1 MQISISNLTF
11 AYPGSYD
18 NIFENVS
25 FSIDTNWKLAFI
37 GRNGKGKTTFLN
49 LLLKKYEYSG
59 TISAPITFEYFPY
72 EIVDKSDLTINILQE
87 KYPDFLVW
95 QLMRE
100 LNNLEVD
107 EEVLYRPFDTL
118 SFGEQT
124 KVMLALLFLKP
135 NAFLLIDEPTNHL
148 DVHGREILY
157 KYLNTK
163 SGFILVSHDRS
174 FLDGCCD
181 HVLSLNRKTIEIQSG
196 NFSSWF
202 ENKQKRDNFE
212 QNQNQKLKKEIAR
225 LQNSINQKND
235 WSDYADRK
243 KVGIDPLKV
252 DNKVGYRTS
261 QGLKAKK
268 LSKRAKAIEVRQTKS
283 IEEKEKLLK
292 DFEHI
297 PGLSL
302 TSNSHHSKTLV
313 ELKNVSLLYGDKTVC
328 KGINFSISQGERVNI
343 CGKNGSGKS
352 TLLKLIIGNNI
363 SLTGTL
369 FVASNLKISY
379 VNQDTSSLCGTLA
392 DFAENNGIDQTQ
404 FLTILRKLDFSREQF
419 EKDIKDFSGGQK
431 KKVLIAKSLCEQAHL
446 YVWDEPT
453 NFIDIFSRMQIEN
466 LLKEYQPT
474 LLFVDHDKTFCQ
486 QVATKTINI

>member
-1 MQISISNLTF
+1 MNERELGKKRKLLEFTGIMDFVEYCQAVPEENWSRDNTRDEF
-11 AYPGSYD
+11 CGGSWNNAIEQAMRGNPELVN
-18 NIFENVS
+18 NIFNGVNV
-25 FSIDTNWKLAFI
+25 
-37 GRNGKGKTTFLN
+37 
-49 LLLKKYEYSG
+49 
-59 TISAPITFEYFPY
+59 ISAMIEQEKVGEIRDVTGEYFD
-72 EIVDKSDLTINILQE
+72 VSDYLSGEPEVFRRDEYGDREPVVPVYANFSMHSGVSVETIRNRGCAIIALC
-87 KYPDFLVW
+87 D
-95 QLMRE
+95 E
-100 LNNLEVD
+100 LC
-107 EEVLYRPFDTL
+107 
-118 SFGEQT
+118 S
-124 KVMLALLFLKP
+124 
-135 NAFLLIDEPTNHL
+135 
-148 DVHGREILY
+148 
-157 KYLNTK
+157 
-163 SGFILVSHDRS
+163 SGFIVDLHLVHAVCPG
-174 FLDGCCD
+174 FLD
-181 HVLSLNRKTIEIQSG
+181 R
-196 NFSSWF
+196 F
-202 ENKQKRDNFE
+202 
-212 QNQNQKLKKEIAR
+212 KEKYYTNI
-225 LQNSINQKND
+225 
-235 WSDYADRK
+235 

-313 ELKNVSLLYGDKTVC
+313 ELKNVSLFYGDKTVC
-328 KGINFSISQGERVNI
+328 KDINFSISQGERVNI

-363 SLTGTL
+363 SHTGTV
-369 FVASNLKISY
+369 FAASNLKISY

-466 LLKEYQPT
+466 LLKECQPT